1 MPTLW
6 GERRFN
12 DTPGGWTDGR
22 WARGHRGVG
31 ETAVEAMQNFLTGYQ
46 LSDATW
52 LYLSLVLILAVYFK
66 FSRFWSLRNLDLV
79 LLLLISPGVLMLR
92 SGEQWHDRG
101 TWWLMGVSALGVLR
115 ALVDGLFVR
124 RPRLEQNMNAAGMSF
139 LTAAT
144 VVFLTTK
151 LLTDPVQSETV
162 RALSGTGGGATEAAM
177 ATDVLTPGTEATSGP
192 TTALVKHAV
201 DSITGAVVQ
210 QSPAADRRRGDVEI
224 FTIRGLAILSHLAV
238 IIGLTLVGRQVFGDP
253 DLGFAMSSLYILMPC
268 TAYDLGSV
276 IQVLPAA
283 LVVWAIYCYRSPFVA
298 GVLLGLASG
307 ILFFPA
313 FLLPV
318 WWSFYGKRGGARFAL
333 AVGLTAILVVG
344 TLWFVSREGNELV
357 ESTLGYV
364 RWTSLQ
370 IWEDSRPQS
379 FWGYLGPS
387 WRLPLLVA
395 FLMMVVATTMWPRPK
410 SLAHLIPQSAAVV
423 LGAQLWYPQEGGVNV
438 LWYLPLLL
446 MVVFRPMMT
455 NHQAPEIS
463 PLPGWFGGQST
474 RSSNLVESVRI

>member
-1 MPTLW
+1 
-6 GERRFN
+6 
-12 DTPGGWTDGR
+12 
-22 WARGHRGVG
+22 
-31 ETAVEAMQNFLTGYQ
+31 MQNFLTGYQ

-52 LYLSLVLILAVYFK
+52 LYLSFVLILAVYFK
-66 FSRFWSLRNLDLV
+66 FSRLWSLRNLDL
-79 LLLLISPGVLMLR
+79 LLLLMISPGLLMLR
-92 SGEQWHDRG
+92 SGEEWQAWG
-101 TWWLMGVSALGVLR
+101 TWWLMGVSSLGVIR
-115 ALVDGLFVR
+115 ALLDVLFVR

-144 VVFLTTK
+144 VVFLTMK

-162 RALSGTGGGATEAAM
+162 RALAPTSSVAGEAAM
-177 ATDVLTPGTEATSGP
+177 ESDLLTPGTEATSGP
-192 TTALVKHAV
+192 TTALVKRAV
-201 DSITGAVVQ
+201 DSISGAVVQ
-210 QSPAADRRRGDVEI
+210 QSHAASDRRGDVEI
-224 FTIRGLAILSHLAV
+224 FTIRGLAILSHVAV
-238 IIGLTLVGRQVFGDP
+238 IFGLLLVGRQVFGDP

-283 LVVWAIYCYRSPFVA
+283 LVVWAICCYRSPFVA

-318 WWSFYGKRGGARFAL
+318 WWSFYGRRGGGRFAL
-333 AVGLTAILVVG
+333 AVGLTAVLVVG
-344 TLWFVSREGNELV
+344 ALWFVSRGGSELV

-370 IWEDSRPQS
+370 IWEDSPPQS

-395 FLMMVVATTMWPRPK
+395 FLVMVVATTLWPREK
-410 SLAHLIPQSAAVV
+410 TLAHLIAHSAAVV
-423 LGAQLWYPQEGGVNV
+423 LGAQLWYPHQGGVYV

-446 MVVFRPMMT
+446 MVAFRPMVT
-455 NHQAPEIS
+455 NQKAPEIT
-463 PLPGWFGGQST
+463 PLTGWFGTTSPATGSPAET
-474 RSSNLVESVRI
+474 VRV

>member
-1 MPTLW
+1 
-6 GERRFN
+6 
-12 DTPGGWTDGR
+12 
-22 WARGHRGVG
+22 
-31 ETAVEAMQNFLTGYQ
+31 MQNFLTGYQ

-52 LYLSLVLILAVYFK
+52 LYLSFVLILAVYFK
-66 FSRFWSLRNLDLV
+66 FSRLWSLRNLDL
-79 LLLLISPGVLMLR
+79 LLLLMISPGLLMLR
-92 SGEQWHDRG
+92 SGDEWQAWG
-101 TWWLMGVSALGVLR
+101 TWWLMGVSSLG
-115 ALVDGLFVR
+115 LVRSLLDVLFVR

-151 LLTDPVQSETV
+151 LLTDPVQKETV
-162 RALSGTGGGATEAAM
+162 RALAPTGGLTSEAAM
-177 ATDVLTPGTEATSGP
+177 ATDVLTPGTESSSGP
-192 TTALVKHAV
+192 TTALVKRAV
-201 DSITGAVVQ
+201 DSLSGAVVQ
-210 QSPAADRRRGDVEI
+210 QSQASSDQRGDVEI
-224 FTIRGLAILSHLAV
+224 FMIRGLAILSHVAV
-238 IIGLTLVGRQVFGDP
+238 IIGLLVVGRQVFGDP

-283 LVVWAIYCYRSPFVA
+283 LVVWAICCYRSPFVA

-318 WWSFYGKRGGARFAL
+318 WWSFYGRRGGSRFAL
-333 AVGLTAILVVG
+333 AVGLTAVLVVG
-344 TLWFVSREGNELV
+344 ALWFVSRGGNELV

-370 IWEDSRPQS
+370 IWEESPPQS
-379 FWGYLGPS
+379 IWGYLGPS

-395 FLMMVVATTMWPRPK
+395 FLVMVVATTLWPREK
-410 SLAHLIPQSAAVV
+410 TLAHLIPHSAAVV
-423 LGAQLWYPQEGGVNV
+423 LGAQLWYPHQGGVYV

-446 MVVFRPMMT
+446 MVAFRPMMT
-455 NHQAPEIS
+455 NHQAPEIT
-463 PLPGWFGGQST
+463 PLTGWFRTNST
-474 RSSNLVESVRI
+474 RFGNPSEAVRV